1 MTSSLNSGPNVVDGE
16 DGEEASPNIKFRS
29 STPIPPFLTTHI
41 SESNPHC
48 PVELALLV
56 LF

>member
-41 SESNPHC
+41 IESNPHC